1 MKPLFN
7 TILITKNIKGSRNI
21 SYKPKK
27 QQLQFPFSMLSSSV
41 IALFANEP
49 WGSFMQTIM
58 NTIIWIKLQ
67 DIQTRH
73 CLMTAHISAHN
84 LPYSM
89 SNVCINRPQQTI
101 YILLSAKKKHKKN
114 NILSGYHPASMT
126 CRSCIIWTLR
136 LTWFHCL
143 LVRCKLGYLHLMV
156 DKLPLLPVHFS
167 LPHPPHQ
174 DHPANKPNSHKTNNI
189 RKLSN
194 TGWQTYGILHI
205 QNNIQWYS

>member
-49 WGSFMQTIM
+49 WGSFMQTIT

-67 DIQTRH
+67 HIQTRH

-84 LPYSM
+84 LLYSM
-89 SNVCINRPQQTI
+89 SNVCINRPQHFTFC
-101 YILLSAKKKHKKN
+101 KKKQKNKKN
-114 NILSGYHPASMT
+114 NILSGYHPTSMT

-143 LVRCKLGYLHLMV
+143 LVRCKLC
-156 DKLPLLPVHFS
+156 DTCVHTRVSTF
-167 LPHPPHQ
+167 
-174 DHPANKPNSHKTNNI
+174 N
-189 RKLSN
+189 
-194 TGWQTYGILHI
+194 GWQVTTPPSPL
-205 QNNIQWYS
+205 